1 MATAPTLLH
10 PQVTFLFLAV
20 HRAGLSHPCRKAMV
34 AADEHRARRRL
45 GPDVLL
51 AFAGRLPVREV
62 RHV

>member
-1 MATAPTLLH
+1 M
-10 PQVTFLFLAV
+10 FLAV